1 MLPTCCSARKGKVM
15 DDLDREL
22 TNLIRDWKASEVAR
36 RELGVKLAA
45 SIGLLARFELE
56 RVDVTQV
63 AREMRLNKMEGWDQ
77 LVLNAKTTLDALASH
92 GWT

>member
-1 MLPTCCSARKGKVM
+1 M

-22 TNLIRDWKASEVAR
+22 ANLIRAWKASEEAR
-36 RELGVKLAA
+36 RELGAKLAA
-45 SIGLLARFELE
+45 AIGLLAMFEFE

-63 AREMRLNKMEGWDQ
+63 AREMRLNEMEGWDQ
-77 LVLNAKTTLDALASH
+77 LVSNAKTTLAALASH